1 MHRKTPIF
9 LLILFISFYV
19 IRLESQTFDPIIQE
33 KVDQLSYDTLYSRLQ
48 TFENLG
54 IKQVGTQN
62 LENTAKWII
71 DLYEQF
77 GYTDI
82 ETDTFT
88 VGTNEVYNIIVSK
101 TGTLYPDTW
110 IIIDAH
116 YDTYFGP
123 GVNDNGS
130 GTAIVLEMARMM
142 KDIESA
148 YSIKFIHFT
157 AEELGLLG
165 SYHYV
170 DNTVLPQNMDI
181 RLVFNIDEV
190 GGVAGMVNNTIT
202 CERDE
207 WAPPENNAASAAF
220 TDTLANLTSMYS
232 TLNTF
237 INYAYGT
244 DYVPFMNEGYVITGF
259 YEYNESPYPHSI
271 NDSLSNMDPDYVF
284 EITKASLAA
293 SMYFTGAQEIITN
306 DSDLSNEMDKV
317 YIYPNP
323 FCDFLNIENKTDQ
336 SIRIYIYNSYSQLVK
351 TLPVKQNSK
360 NTLHVSLPPGV
371 YFYQVADNLG
381 LIKENGKLLKQ

>member
-1 MHRKTPIF
+1 MLKKLSF
-9 LLILFISFYV
+9 LFLILLSV
-19 IRLESQTFDPIIQE
+19 VNSQLNAQAIDPFIQE

-54 IKQVGTQN
+54 IKQVGTQS
-62 LENTAKWII
+62 LENTANWII

-82 ETDTFT
+82 ETDTFS
-88 VGTNEVYNIIVSK
+88 VGANDVYNIIVSR

-130 GTAIVLEMARMM
+130 GTAIVLEMARMLKEM
-142 KDIESA
+142 ESA

-170 DNTVLPQNMDI
+170 ENTVLPQNMDI

-190 GGVAGMVNNTIT
+190 GGVAGEVNNTIT

-207 WAPPENNAASAAF
+207 WAPPGNNSASAAF
-220 TDTLANLTSMYS
+220 TDTLANVTEPYSDLLTNIS
-232 TLNTF
+232 
-237 INYAYGT
+237 YAYGS
-244 DYVPFMNEGYVITGF
+244 DYVPFMNEGYVVTGF

-271 NDSLSNMDPDYVF
+271 NDSLSNMDPVYVF

-293 SMYFTGAQEIITN
+293 AIYFTGAQEIISN
-306 DSDLSNEMDKV
+306 DPDLLNEINKV
-317 YIYPNP
+317 IIYPNP
-323 FCDFLNIENKTDQ
+323 FCDFLNIENKTGKPIQ
-336 SIRIYIYNSYSQLVK
+336 LSIYNSYSQLV
-351 TLPVKQNSK
+351 
-360 NTLHVSLPPGV
+360 NTLFIKENSINKLTISQTPGV
-371 YFYQVADNLG
+371 YYYQVVDHFG
-381 LIKENGKLLKQ
+381 MITKSGKLLKQ

>member
-1 MHRKTPIF
+1 MLKKLSF
-9 LLILFISFYV
+9 LFLILILVFN
-19 IRLESQTFDPIIQE
+19 SQLNAQAFDPFIQE
-33 KVDQLSYDTLYSRLQ
+33 KVDQLSYDTLYSRLE

-62 LENTAKWII
+62 LENTANWII
-71 DLYEQF
+71 NLYEQF
-77 GYTDI
+77 GYTNI
-82 ETDTFT
+82 ETDTFN
-88 VGTNEVYNIIVSK
+88 VGPNVVYNIIVSK

-110 IIIDAH
+110 LIVDAH

-130 GTAIVLEMARMM
+130 GTAIILEIARMM

-170 DNTVLPQNMDI
+170 ENTVLPQNMNI

-190 GGVAGMVNNTIT
+190 GGVAGMTNNTVT

-207 WAPPENNAASAAF
+207 WAPPGNNTASAAF

-232 TLNTF
+232 TLNTS
-237 INYAYGT
+237 INYAYGS
-244 DYVPFMNEGYVITGF
+244 DYVPFMNEGYVVTGL

-271 NDSLSNMDPDYVF
+271 NDSLSNMDPAYVF

-293 SMYFTGAQEIITN
+293 AMYFAGAHEIISN
-306 DSDLSNEMDKV
+306 DSDLLNEINKV
-317 YIYPNP
+317 FIYPNP
-323 FCDFLNIENKTDQ
+323 FYDFLNIENKTDK
-336 SIRIYIYNSYSQLVK
+336 SYRLLVYNGYSQLVF
-351 TLPVKQNSK
+351 TSMVKQQSINRIY
-360 NTLHVSLPPGV
+360 VPLPAGL
-371 YFYQVADNLG
+371 YYYQVKDNVG
-381 LIKENGKLLKQ
+381 SVTRNGKLLKQ